1 MAPFDHLL
9 PLQER
14 SGGCTVL
21 TLQKKWQTFNYC
33 LFIYFLHKKKWST
46 QTRKKQKTLC
56 GDVTVAKGRGQVGS
70 HVQGTIYLLNIE
82 TGERWSENDW
92 LHGSTMSTTWS
103 IQPSVSEGVGYS
115 VLSGVARFRSLRSF
129 WSIIDRVLLKVK
141 QEVRHE
147 QNEVW
152 NLRNQIKEQLEQML
166 QQWTSTSA
174 VFMNS
179 HTPEGWTGDSSHRD
193 SLKLDTEE
201 VKHFSADLCRSFNFC
216 VGNSHVWAD
225 SSLKCGH
232 SATVWMLTVG
242 AISS

>member
-56 GDVTVAKGRGQVGS
+56 GDVTVAKGQGQVGS

-92 LHGSTMSTTWS
+92 LHRSTMSTTWS

-115 VLSGVARFRSLRSF
+115 VLGGVARFRSLRSF

-147 QNEVW
+147 QNEVCKTQKPDKGTAGTDVAAV
-152 NLRNQIKEQLEQML
+152 NFHLRCLHEQ
-166 QQWTSTSA
+166 
-174 VFMNS
+174 S
-179 HTPEGWTGDSSHRD
+179 HTWRLDRWLLPQRLTQTGHR
-193 SLKLDTEE
+193 
-201 VKHFSADLCRSFNFC
+201 RSKTFLSWSVSF
-216 VGNSHVWAD
+216 
-225 SSLKCGH
+225 
-232 SATVWMLTVG
+232 
-242 AISS
+242 I